1 MNYMLKTLFIFFLF
15 RLTFSCYAQEYNSVV
30 ISEIMADPTP
40 IVGLPNVEYLELYN
54 RSGKTISLKGWKLTT
69 GTRSSVLPDSLLL
82 PGAYIIL
89 CQRNNMALLSDY
101 GKILGLNSLS
111 LTNDGMSL
119 ELYNPGNQL
128 VYAVSYLIKWWD
140 SDKRNGGF
148 SLEMADIESPCIEA
162 GNWFTSINV
171 RGGTPGKQ
179 NSLVKNIKDSQL
191 PVVERVDVQDNGQLL
206 VVFNKRMDS
215 LNTVLGAVV
224 NLEGRNIIK
233 KQLHLPAFRTLRLTL
248 DAPLLKG
255 QHYSLSIQNAA
266 DCSGNLL
273 RESLHR
279 IGLPS
284 PADSGD
290 IVINEILFNPR
301 DSGVDFVELYNK
313 SSKFINLKNWAIGNV
328 KTDGT
333 SAFNLITSADVLIAP
348 YAYLALTIDVIVLKE
363 QYPSSVKA
371 DFLEL
376 PSLPSFPNEEGGVI
390 LRSANSV
397 LFDRFVYSEK
407 MHHELLSDYNGVSLE
422 KADPNVSSA
431 VRSNWQSASSVT
443 GYATPGFVNSQK
455 TPEKQ
460 EDYFILKPEAFTP
473 DNDGQDDFAILEF
486 HQKLAGQIA
495 TIRIFSLSGNLV
507 RNLLRNQLIGTAGE
521 IKWDGTDESGQVVPT
536 GYYLFLIDVFDV
548 TGKTQQYKK
557 RVVVA
562 RREG

>member
-1 MNYMLKTLFIFFLF
+1 MSKIYFIFFLVG
-15 RLTFSCYAQEYNSVV
+15 LTFFCCAQEYNSVV

-40 IVGLPNVEYLELYN
+40 IVGLPEAEYLELYN
-54 RSGKTISLKGWKLTT
+54 RSDKTISLKGWKLTT

-89 CQRNNMALLSDY
+89 CQRNNMTSLSGY
-101 GKILGLNSLS
+101 GKVLGMNSLS

-119 ELYNPGNQL
+119 QLYNPANKL
-128 VYAVSYLIKWWD
+128 VYAVSYVIKWWD
-140 SDKRNGGF
+140 PDKRGGGF
-148 SLEMADIESPCIEA
+148 SLEMADTERPCMEA
-162 GNWFTSINV
+162 GNWFTSV
-171 RGGTPGKQ
+171 DVLGGTPGKP
-179 NSLVKNIKDSQL
+179 NSLVKNIKDSQ
-191 PVVERVDVQDNGQLL
+191 PPSVERVDVQDNGQLI

-215 LNTVLGAVV
+215 LNTVLGAIV

-233 KQLHLPAFRTLRLTL
+233 KQLDLPSFRSLRLTL
-248 DAPLLKG
+248 DSPLLKG
-255 QHYSLSIQNAA
+255 QDYRLSIQNAA
-266 DCSGNLL
+266 DCAGNLL

-313 SSKFINLKNWAIGNV
+313 SSKFINLKSWTIGNL

-333 SAFNLITSADVLIAP
+333 SAFNIITSADVLIAP
-348 YAYLALTIDVIVLKE
+348 YSFLALTTDVIVLKE
-363 QYPSSVKA
+363 EYPSAMKA
-371 DFLEL
+371 DFLEV

-390 LRSANSV
+390 LRSAGSV
-397 LFDRFVYSEK
+397 IFDRFIYSEK
-407 MHHELLSDYNGVSLE
+407 MHHELLSGFNGVSLE
-422 KADPNVSSA
+422 KSDPNVSSA
-431 VRSNWQSASSVT
+431 LRSNWQSASSVT
-443 GYATPGFVNSQK
+443 GYATPGFANSQK